1 MTTRFDGFPP
11 ETLKFLRKLRKNN
24 NREWFQANKEAYEKS
39 VKTPMLEIVTV
50 LGNALQA
57 FAPEMVVDPKKVM
70 YRINRDTRFS
80 PDKTP
85 YKTHVAALFYPR
97 SLSKGNSA
105 ALYFHLEPAEVL
117 IAGGIYM
124 PGSAEL
130 RAIRTHVAA
139 HWEEF
144 RRIVE
149 KREFVKEF
157 GELQGEKLTRVPQG
171 FPADHPA
178 IEYLKFKQYIV
189 WVTEPPAFAESVQLL
204 PRILTAFAAM
214 APFVR
219 FLNAPLLRAG
229 RLI

>member
-1 MTTRFDGFPP
+1 MTIKFDGFPP
-11 ETLKFLRKLRKNN
+11 DTLKFLRKLRKNN
-24 NREWFQANKEAYEKS
+24 NREWFQANRQTYEKC
-39 VKTPMLEIVTV
+39 VKAPMVEVVTV
-50 LGNALQA
+50 LGDALQA

-97 SLSKGNSA
+97 TLCKGNSA

-139 HWEEF
+139 SWEEF
-144 RRIVE
+144 GRIVE
-149 KREFVKEF
+149 NRTFAKEF
-157 GELQGEKLTRVPQG
+157 GKLQGEKLTRAPQG
-171 FPADHPA
+171 FPADHPGV
-178 IEYLKFKQYIV
+178 EYLKYKQYIV
-189 WVTEPPAFAESVQLL
+189 WMTEPAALAESAQLV

-214 APFVR
+214 MPLVR
-219 FLNAPLLRAG
+219 FLNAPLLHAG
-229 RLI
+229 RLH